1 MGDDPNRSVT
11 NSNQRLHD
19 VNNVYVVEDHFMN
32 LSEFIEEFRE
42 NEIYE
47 TDPQDW
53 RGYLAED
60 DYWVPDP
67 ELVY

>member
-1 MGDDPNRSVT
+1 
-11 NSNQRLHD
+11 
-19 VNNVYVVEDHFMN
+19 MN

-53 RGYLAED
+53 RGYLADD

-67 ELVY
+67 ELVYWHFRDAQKRL

>member
-1 MGDDPNRSVT
+1 
-11 NSNQRLHD
+11 
-19 VNNVYVVEDHFMN
+19 MN

-53 RGYLAED
+53 RGYLADD

-67 ELVY
+67 ELVYWPFRDAQKRL

>member
-1 MGDDPNRSVT
+1 MQVAIPAGGLAISPLSAII
-11 NSNQRLHD
+11 L
-19 VNNVYVVEDHFMN
+19 NVAEVFPMD
-32 LSEFIEEFRE
+32 LSELIEEFRE
-42 NEIYE
+42 SEIYE

-53 RGYLAED
+53 MGYLKSD

>member
-1 MGDDPNRSVT
+1 VRKCHKGIQIHCWMRYNIR
-11 NSNQRLHD
+11 
-19 VNNVYVVEDHFMN
+19 VVEDQFMN

-42 NEIYE
+42 HEIYE

-53 RGYLAED
+53 RGYLADD

>member
-1 MGDDPNRSVT
+1 MLKGNLTKRF
-11 NSNQRLHD
+11 
-19 VNNVYVVEDHFMN
+19 EDHFMN

-42 NEIYE
+42 SEIYE

-67 ELVY
+67 ELVYWPFQRRPEVSIIVS

>member
-1 MGDDPNRSVT
+1 
-11 NSNQRLHD
+11 
-19 VNNVYVVEDHFMN
+19 MN

-42 NEIYE
+42 SEIYE

-60 DYWVPDP
+60 DYWLPDP

>member
-1 MGDDPNRSVT
+1 
-11 NSNQRLHD
+11 
-19 VNNVYVVEDHFMN
+19 MN
-32 LSEFIEEFRE
+32 LSEFIEEVRE

-53 RGYLAED
+53 RGYLEED
-60 DYWVPDP
+60 DYWLPDP